1 MNSRRQPSFAVTA
14 AGQRVNLDKTGAAQ
28 ASFTVTNTSPEGRK
42 GRLLT
47 RPREPAK
54 PEWLSVVGEPGRSFA
69 PNAAEQVVVQLNLPP
84 GSPPGS
90 YSFRLDAVS
99 EDDPDEDFTEGPS
112 VAFEVAPPPEPGK
125 KKFPW
130 CILIVAGAV
139 VLLIVIGVVVWL
151 LLRDRPKPVPAVVG
165 QPAAAAQSALTKA
178 GFTAKTQSVPVNNPA
193 QNGVVVSQ
201 APAAGSKQ
209 KKGTEVTIAVGHMS
223 VVPDVRG
230 SPEAAARDA
239 LAKAGLKATVRDVPA
254 DPKQDGIVVGQDPAP
269 GTLQPPG
276 SAVTIAVGRSV
287 VVPNVVGSSQ
297 ARAQDVLANA
307 GLGVIVVRT
316 HVAFPLPNVQSQ
328 NPPAGTRVPLGTP
341 VRIEIQVCL
350 APFCP

>member
-1 MNSRRQPSFAVTA
+1 MNSKRPPSFTVTA
-14 AGQRVNLDKTGAAQ
+14 AGQKVSLDPTGAAQ
-28 ASFTVTNTSPEGRK
+28 ASFTVTNTSPQGVK

-47 RPREPAK
+47 RPRDPAK
-54 PEWLSVVGEPGRSFA
+54 PEWVSIVGESVRPFA
-69 PNAAEQVVVQLNLPP
+69 PNAAEQVVVQLNVPP

-112 VAFEVAPPPEPGK
+112 VAFEVAPPPQPQK

-130 CILIVAGAV
+130 WILIVAAV

-165 QPAAAAQSALTKA
+165 QPAAAAQSTLTKA

-201 APAAGSKQ
+201 APAAGTKQ
-209 KKGTEVTIAVGHMS
+209 KKGTEVTIAVGHMAS
-223 VVPDVRG
+223 VPSVKG
-230 SPEAAARDA
+230 LPEATARNVLD
-239 LAKAGLKATVRDVPA
+239 KAELKAAVKEVPA
-254 DPKQDGIVVGQDPAP
+254 NPAQDGIVVDQAPGP

-276 SAVTIAVGRSV
+276 SVVTIAVGRAA
-287 VVPNVVGSSQ
+287 VVPNVIGFSQ
-297 ARAQDVLANA
+297 AKAQNVLANA
-307 GLGVIVVRT
+307 GLNAIVVRT
-316 HVAFPLPNVQSQ
+316 HVAIPPNDNVVSQS
-328 NPPAGTRVPLGTP
+328 PSPGTRVAPGSA
-341 VRIEIQVCL
+341 VRIEILVCL